1 MTIEKVEPGD
11 MGNYTCTVT
20 NDVGKDAVTAALL
33 VEDAP
38 QIQPFA
44 FPKDP
49 RASSKIVISC
59 NAHVGTEPI
68 SFAWFKNG
76 ERVRTGTKVQTKVLG
91 ETVSILTLLE
101 VSAEDVGNYTC
112 QAGNRF
118 GTDSITAELVL
129 TAEPPK
135 IQPFTFPTNLLRA
148 RKVIVYCAVLEGSE
162 PLTFVWTKDGRE
174 LANGGRL
181 HIKQLSETGSSLT
194 IATVGAEDIGNYT
207 CTVSNVAG
215 SDSATS
221 QLLVKDAPR
230 LQPFYFPREHPP
242 GESVVVT
249 CVASRGSQPMKFAW
263 LKNGVDL
270 KLGSNKATPKM
281 FTESVSALTIPNVSA
296 EDVANYTCRAT
307 NAAGSDSYT
316 AELIVTEG
324 PKIQPFSFPNDAQL
338 GKDAAVSCFAVRG
351 HQPLKF
357 SWLKNGV
364 RADGIA
370 NVEVEEIAGK
380 ISTLTLRKVS
390 AADIGNYTCHV
401 SNVAGTDEF
410 TTSLVVNE
418 APQIQPFAFPKQPR
432 ANSKIVISCN
442 AHVGA
447 EPISFDWLKDGRR
460 VISGTKVQTKAF
472 SETVSILTLLDVSP
486 EDVGNYT
493 CQATNRFGTDSL
505 TAELVLTVP
514 DQMRPP
520 IFDNAEAPK
529 IQPFFFPKNHPVGK
543 DVTVS
548 CFASEGQ
555 PPLSFSWLKD
565 EVKIASGSKFAVR
578 HPLDKMS
585 TLTIHEVAAA
595 DIGNYTCE
603 AKNDGGSD
611 RTTASLVITDA
622 PRLQPFVFPR
632 ESVLGETLLVTCV
645 ANRGTQPMHFTWLKD
660 WRRSEP
666 GKQGNAEDVDR
677 ICIGAEHPQRWH
689 YGLSVKV
696 SSYAFGTLHP
706 VALPVR
712 GSSVTFQLRSLTFQN
727 HDHCAEPHTCG
738 DCEHPSVGDRLLTG
752 SHSTFVN
759 FNMRIFVHFI
769 ALLTGASLETITA
782 IQTLDPPK
790 IQPFSFP
797 SDEQL
802 GKDVAVSCFAMRG
815 HQPLRFSWLKNGV
828 RADGSSNADVE
839 EIGGKIST
847 LTIRKLSA
855 ADFGNYTCHVSNAAG
870 TDAYTTTLL
879 VNVEPPKIQP
889 FIFPTSKA
897 MPKKVVVHCVVIEGS
912 EPFKFSWLRDGAKL
926 PSAGSSVQV
935 KQVSEAV
942 SSLTISKAGAEDIG
956 NYTCVATNAAGSDSA
971 TSQLLVTDIPKL
983 VPFSFPKEQQIGA
996 AVAVTCIASR
1006 GTQPLLLTWLK
1017 NGLPINPRGNAA
1029 PKMLSA
1035 SISALTIDRV
1045 DADDVAN
1052 YTCRATNAAGS
1063 DSHTAELVVAEPPKL
1078 QPLALPRN
1086 PAPNKKLVLSCV
1098 AVEGDPPLEF
1108 AWTKDGVPEREGRRR
1123 YSTAVLASHIS
1134 SLTILELTAQDVGN
1148 YTCRVSNSAGADSST
1163 ASLVVQ
1169 DTPKIQAFNFPREQ
1183 QLVGKKV
1190 VVSCVAVEGDE
1201 PMSFAWFKNG
1211 QPLAESAGLGTK
1223 VAKLTENMASLT
1235 IPDVTAAD
1243 IGNYTCVVSNKAGE
1257 DSFTASLLVNGETT
1271 RHESRRTARFTHEC
1285 GAIARNKA
1293 SP

>member
-1 MTIEKVEPGD
+1 MRGASASSYIQLTVLLITPALSLSGGKPRLSFLGQIATISYPPSISFEQQIKAPTAIRHVD
-11 MGNYTCTVT
+11 AYTVT
-20 NDVGKDAVTAALL
+20 
-33 VEDAP
+33 DAP

-118 GTDSITAELVL
+118 GTDSVTAELVL

-135 IQPFTFPTNLLRA
+135 IQPFTFPTNLLGA

-162 PLTFVWTKDGRE
+162 PFAFVWTKDGRE

-230 LQPFYFPREHPP
+230 LQPFNFPREHPP
-242 GESVVVT
+242 GETVVVT
-249 CVASRGSQPMKFAW
+249 CVASRGSQPMKFTW

-270 KLGSNKATPKM
+270 KLGSSKATPKM

-351 HQPLKF
+351 HQPLQF

-364 RADGIA
+364 RADGIS

-401 SNVAGTDEF
+401 ANAAGTDEF
-410 TTSLVVNE
+410 TTSLVVNVEPPKLQPFSFPTSKAMPKKVVVHCTVVEGSEPFDFSWAKDGARLEPNSRVEVKQLSETVSSLAISKAGAEDIGNYTCLVTNAAGSDAATSQLLVTE

-442 AHVGA
+442 AHVGV

-472 SETVSILTLLDVSP
+472 SGTVSILTLLDVSS

-493 CQATNRFGTDSL
+493 CRATNRFGTDSL
-505 TAELVLTVP
+505 TAELVLTVVSVTAATS
-514 DQMRPP
+514 
-520 IFDNAEAPK
+520 FA
-529 IQPFFFPKNHPVGK
+529 VGK
-543 DVTVS
+543 LAATILHLYVNRAS
-548 CFASEGQ
+548 NRGKLSSLKFASRLPTADEQQSLTKYVRRFSTMQRLPRYSRSSSQRITPSEKTLRSPASRRKGK

-611 RTTASLVITDA
+611 RTTASLVIT
-622 PRLQPFVFPR
+622 
-632 ESVLGETLLVTCV
+632 G
-645 ANRGTQPMHFTWLKD
+645 
-660 WRRSEP
+660 RS
-666 GKQGNAEDVDR
+666 
-677 ICIGAEHPQRWH
+677 
-689 YGLSVKV
+689 
-696 SSYAFGTLHP
+696 T
-706 VALPVR
+706 
-712 GSSVTFQLRSLTFQN
+712 
-727 HDHCAEPHTCG
+727 
-738 DCEHPSVGDRLLTG
+738 
-752 SHSTFVN
+752 
-759 FNMRIFVHFI
+759 
-769 ALLTGASLETITA
+769 
-782 IQTLDPPK
+782 
-790 IQPFSFP
+790 
-797 SDEQL
+797 
-802 GKDVAVSCFAMRG
+802 
-815 HQPLRFSWLKNGV
+815 
-828 RADGSSNADVE
+828 
-839 EIGGKIST
+839 
-847 LTIRKLSA
+847 
-855 ADFGNYTCHVSNAAG
+855 
-870 TDAYTTTLL
+870 
-879 VNVEPPKIQP
+879 
-889 FIFPTSKA
+889 
-897 MPKKVVVHCVVIEGS
+897 
-912 EPFKFSWLRDGAKL
+912 
-926 PSAGSSVQV
+926 
-935 KQVSEAV
+935 
-942 SSLTISKAGAEDIG
+942 
-956 NYTCVATNAAGSDSA
+956 
-971 TSQLLVTDIPKL
+971 
-983 VPFSFPKEQQIGA
+983 
-996 AVAVTCIASR
+996 
-1006 GTQPLLLTWLK
+1006 
-1017 NGLPINPRGNAA
+1017 
-1029 PKMLSA
+1029 
-1035 SISALTIDRV
+1035 
-1045 DADDVAN
+1045 
-1052 YTCRATNAAGS
+1052 
-1063 DSHTAELVVAEPPKL
+1063 
-1078 QPLALPRN
+1078 
-1086 PAPNKKLVLSCV
+1086 
-1098 AVEGDPPLEF
+1098 
-1108 AWTKDGVPEREGRRR
+1108 
-1123 YSTAVLASHIS
+1123 
-1134 SLTILELTAQDVGN
+1134 
-1148 YTCRVSNSAGADSST
+1148 
-1163 ASLVVQ
+1163 
-1169 DTPKIQAFNFPREQ
+1169 
-1183 QLVGKKV
+1183 
-1190 VVSCVAVEGDE
+1190 
-1201 PMSFAWFKNG
+1201 
-1211 QPLAESAGLGTK
+1211 
-1223 VAKLTENMASLT
+1223 
-1235 IPDVTAAD
+1235 
-1243 IGNYTCVVSNKAGE
+1243 
-1257 DSFTASLLVNGETT
+1257 
-1271 RHESRRTARFTHEC
+1271 
-1285 GAIARNKA
+1285 
-1293 SP
+1293 